1 MTSRLPVS
9 PVPQEARIHQGQRAG
24 LVTRMAAAVLD
35 VLVLLVLLALGYL
48 AVNATAFLLRP
59 RTFHLV
65 TASQPVLL
73 AVAGGSAVV
82 YLAGAWWL
90 AGRTYGCD
98 VMGLRIIDRRGRT
111 PRLLVAVLR
120 AATYVVF
127 PVGVLWCAMTSSRRS
142 LQDLLLGTYVV
153 YDWMPTS

>member
-1 MTSRLPVS
+1 MRF
-9 PVPQEARIHQGQRAG
+9 
-24 LVTRMAAAVLD
+24 
-35 VLVLLVLLALGYL
+35 
-48 AVNATAFLLRP
+48 FLLP
-59 RTFHLV
+59 RTFQLV

-73 AVAGGSAVV
+73 AVAGGTAVV

-98 VMGLRIIDRRGRT
+98 VMGLRIIDRRGRA
-111 PRLLVAVLR
+111 PAPGGGAAGGNLRGLPGRRALVR
-120 AATYVVF
+120 DDRF
-127 PVGVLWCAMTSSRRS
+127 RRS